1 MSNGAK
7 RVRELNKRI
16 EEISTEY
23 LARRTKLMIG
33 RLKESG
39 VMVAV
44 IYRRTEQ
51 VFRCGRSTL
60 TEAFKDGVMCWMI
73 DAPMV
78 DHLASKGVKYIITI
92 EKDAG
97 DVWVSRIEDWQDDEK
112 LFRSD
117 NPADMKTDRMGFA
130 LRYLP
135 VKHMV
140 HLPGEISLLS
150 GVRGG
155 SK

>member
-1 MSNGAK
+1 MSVGTK
-7 RVRELNKRI
+7 RVRALDKLI
-16 EEISTEY
+16 EEISVEY

-33 RLKESG
+33 RLKSSG
-39 VMVAV
+39 IIVAV

-60 TEAFKDGVMCWMI
+60 TDAYKDGVMCWMI
-73 DAPMV
+73 DSPMI
-78 DHLASKGVKYIITI
+78 DYLANKGVQYIITI

-97 DVWVSRIEDWQDDEK
+97 DVWISRIEDWADDTK
-112 LFRSD
+112 LFRSE
-117 NPADMKTDRMGFA
+117 NPMDMKLDRMGFV

-140 HLPGEISLLS
+140 HLPAETSLLL
-150 GVRGG
+150 GRRGAR
-155 SK
+155 